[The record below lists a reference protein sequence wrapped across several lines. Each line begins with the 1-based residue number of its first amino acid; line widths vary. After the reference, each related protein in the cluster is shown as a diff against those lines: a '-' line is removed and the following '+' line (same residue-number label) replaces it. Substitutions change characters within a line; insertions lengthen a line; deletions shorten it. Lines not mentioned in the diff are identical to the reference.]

1 MNVLIGEQAM
11 NVLIN
16 GLVIGC
22 AFLLIGSFLATAL
35 AFKRPP
41 LWGLV
46 RDCLIALLCV
56 VLSVLLVF
64 AAIKGFRPYPSPGEF
79 LRDARGNPLPDPG
92 LWVVKHIE
100 RLERENAELRA
111 LLHEAIEDHVDPD
124 HTSGADHFIDRVK
137 AAVSEEKP

>member
-1 MNVLIGEQAM
+1 MSVLIGEQAM

-22 AFLLIGSFLATAL
+22 AFLLIGSFAATAL

-64 AAIKGFRPYPSPGEF
+64 AAIKGFRP
-79 LRDARGNPLPDPG
+79 
-92 LWVVKHIE
+92 
-100 RLERENAELRA
+100 
-111 LLHEAIEDHVDPD
+111 
-124 HTSGADHFIDRVK
+124 
-137 AAVSEEKP
+137 